1 MTPDILEKPK
11 YPDVDVQLVGE
22 DGNAFAILGICYRAA
37 QQQGVPAEEVK
48 AFICALFA
56 CFFDWLLINWLSG
69 CCEGGVCIP
78 KWV

>member
-37 QQQGVPAEEVK
+37 QQQGVPAEDVR
-48 AFICALFA
+48 AFMQEAIA
-56 CFFDWLLINWLSG
+56 CDYDHLLATCQKWFT
-69 CCEGGVCIP
+69 VC
-78 KWV
+78 